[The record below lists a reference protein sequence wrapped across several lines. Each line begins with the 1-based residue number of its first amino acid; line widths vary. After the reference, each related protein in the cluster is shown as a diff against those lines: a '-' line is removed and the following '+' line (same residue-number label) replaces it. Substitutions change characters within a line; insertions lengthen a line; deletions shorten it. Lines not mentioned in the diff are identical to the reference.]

1 LSPTHANPPPEKKS
15 FFSRLRH
22 PFKPKPVRT
31 AEFKRPPPCRK
42 EPCACPPGESRNG
55 KGVCVVVVSNL
66 CEPGQYWNGGACSG
80 TLACQPGNF
89 WNGTTCVQEQKAE
102 RCGTF
107 DTQASMLANELR
119 GIRSE
124 MDRVCLQ
131 DPNGQQCRELTLQH
145 DGALLRYRMLLNEA
159 PVSCRG
165 MMPDPL
171 SL

>member
-1 LSPTHANPPPEKKS
+1 
-15 FFSRLRH
+15 
-22 PFKPKPVRT
+22 VQT
-31 AEFKRPPPCRK
+31 AAFKRPPPCRK

-55 KGVCVVVVSNL
+55 KGVCAAAVVSNL
-66 CEPGQYWNGGACSG
+66 CEPGQYWNGGACAG

-89 WNGTTCVQEQKAE
+89 WNGTTCVQEAD
-102 RCGTF
+102 RCGTY
-107 DTQASMLANELR
+107 DSRGAMLTNELR

-131 DPNGQQCRELTLQH
+131 DPNGQRCRELTLQH
-145 DGALLRYRMLLNEA
+145 DGELLRYRMLLNEA
-159 PVSCRG
+159 PVSCRV